1 MLCRLSLNSHDARG
15 IGCTAK
21 CNLLFI
27 VFGLIYVKLIVQH
40 AVK

>member
-1 MLCRLSLNSHDARG
+1 MLRRLSLKSHDAGG

-27 VFGLIYVKLIVQH
+27 VFGLIYVKMIVG
-40 AVK
+40 